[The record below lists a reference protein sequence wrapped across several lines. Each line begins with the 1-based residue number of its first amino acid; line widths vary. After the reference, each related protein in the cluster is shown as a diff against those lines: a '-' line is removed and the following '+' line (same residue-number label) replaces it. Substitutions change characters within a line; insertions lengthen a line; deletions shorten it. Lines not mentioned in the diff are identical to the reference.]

1 MLQQRQ
7 AQRVEKDEDMN
18 KVIDKRYPFET
29 FDHREN
35 PQYADYNKQMSKIK
49 GYENKH
55 KSQADKKHMENQYP
69 KGEAGL
75 AYYEETM
82 NKNREQFMKEDDK
95 VIKETNTLK
104 ARLQQGLE
112 DYEEVPADDPDQKNR
127 KEMNLDLN
135 YWKNK
140 FLYPYALN
148 LAPLKLPDSGLNHY
162 KNEQDTIQQ
171 NRLKKQLQ

>member
-1 MLQQRQ
+1 
-7 AQRVEKDEDMN
+7 
-18 KVIDKRYPFET
+18 
-29 FDHREN
+29 
-35 PQYADYNKQMSKIK
+35 
-49 GYENKH
+49 
-55 KSQADKKHMENQYP
+55 MENQFP
-69 KGEAGL
+69 KGDAGL

-82 NKNREQFMKEDDK
+82 NKNKEQFLKEDDK
-95 VIKETNTLK
+95 VIKETNNLK

-162 KNEQDTIQQ
+162 KNEQDTI
-171 NRLKKQLQ
+171 

>member
-55 KSQADKKHMENQYP
+55 KM
-69 KGEAGL
+69 
-75 AYYEETM
+75 
-82 NKNREQFMKEDDK
+82 
-95 VIKETNTLK
+95 
-104 ARLQQGLE
+104 
-112 DYEEVPADDPDQKNR
+112 
-127 KEMNLDLN
+127 
-135 YWKNK
+135 
-140 FLYPYALN
+140 
-148 LAPLKLPDSGLNHY
+148 
-162 KNEQDTIQQ
+162 
-171 NRLKKQLQ
+171 